1 MKKGKNKARSAAA
14 LAPVEL
20 AGNFARGLVATGL
33 LAAIQNRWSHGK
45 PANHKVLRLALQGGA
60 ALAAGIATAESLRR
74 GDYARA
80 LIAVAGGAVSVAAT
94 EMLLNP
100 TPHSPPQEAE
110 IG

>member
-1 MKKGKNKARSAAA
+1 MKKGKNKASSATA

-20 AGNFARGLVATGL
+20 AGNFTRGLVATGL
-33 LAAIQNRWSHGK
+33 LAAIQNRWSQGK

-74 GDYARA
+74 GDYTRA
-80 LIAVAGGAVSVAAT
+80 LIALAGGAVGVAAA

-100 TPHSPPQEAE
+100 IPHTPIEEAE